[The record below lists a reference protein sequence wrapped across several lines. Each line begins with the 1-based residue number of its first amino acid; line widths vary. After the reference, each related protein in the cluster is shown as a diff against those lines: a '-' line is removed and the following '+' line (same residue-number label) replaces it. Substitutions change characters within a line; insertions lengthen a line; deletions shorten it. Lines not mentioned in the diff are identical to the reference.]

1 MKKDRIAKIIFII
14 LIIVLIL
21 AVFFILTHKKRNLT
35 FKMYE
40 DICNKD
46 NYTFSMEEEG
56 VEENYSLIVAK
67 KQKDI
72 SIDTISEN
80 DHTTTLVK
88 DGITYYVMHDQK
100 EYYSY
105 DSSEVDADII
115 KSGLTGVEE
124 ESYQNGQEK
133 INGKRYY
140 YEEFEGISTFLI
152 WNKYDETTSIKTRF
166 YFDNGKIS
174 YIKTIIGEESEVL
187 KIKFSEDIDENQFTI
202 PDDYAEI

>member
-166 YFDNGKIS
+166 YFDNGKIRDRKS
-174 YIKTIIGEESEVL
+174 VV
-187 KIKFSEDIDENQFTI
+187 
-202 PDDYAEI
+202 